1 MDHKKKLTR
10 WYSPAQIKSYT
21 VHLDYATMAS
31 KDGSIVHVDIGT
43 ATAIVEILEQ
53 ARQLTVKVDHEIPQE
68 MRKPLAR
75 PRRTKREKI

>member
-1 MDHKKKLTR
+1 
-10 WYSPAQIKSYT
+10 
-21 VHLDYATMAS
+21 MAS